1 MFRLSFTFMAL
12 VVLVTA
18 IACSESRAFHAPVLV
33 QPDSPRALPL
43 ADQSD
48 VIVCLI
54 ASAATDEQRKGG
66 EDSGQVKSKDDP
78 GSPEQKGAA
87 ADAKADEVLGFKER
101 IIEFQNSGKLGFRK
115 VVACSSVE
123 GFGIYSP
130 LQVGQS
136 IGKTIL
142 YFEPSNVSTLV
153 SGDRYIID
161 CTVDLFVVD
170 SSGKS
175 LGGKENILRINRV
188 SRSPILDLY
197 YKVEM
202 NINQPMKGDV
212 FVKTVLRDK
221 IKNQTVS
228 ATYKISPES
237 GAKKLPHASTSK
249 ALLIP

>member
-1 MFRLSFTFMAL
+1 MFRSSFAVLAL
-12 VVLVTA
+12 FVLATA
-18 IACSESRAFHAPVLV
+18 MVFSESRAFHDPVVAQPEGSLV
-33 QPDSPRALPL
+33 LPL

-48 VIVCLI
+48 VKVRLTTT
-54 ASAATDEQRKGG
+54 ASPDEPQQGG
-66 EDSGQVKSKDDP
+66 GDAGQLKSQDGPRSTQQKD
-78 GSPEQKGAA
+78 AA
-87 ADAKADEVLGFKER
+87 ADEKADEVQRLKER

-115 VVACSSVE
+115 VIACSSVE
-123 GFGIYSP
+123 RFGIYSP
-130 LQVGQS
+130 LQTGQS

-161 CTVDLFVVD
+161 CTVDLFIFD

-188 SRSPILDLY
+188 SRSAILDLY

-202 NINQPMKGDV
+202 NINKPMKGDV

-228 ATYKISPES
+228 ATYKISPQS
-237 GAKKLPHASTSK
+237 GAKKLPDGV
-249 ALLIP
+249 